1 MTAFK
6 TPVALFV
13 YNREAPLRRLL
24 GVLANVRPALL
35 LIVADGPRATHPGDA
50 ARCAAVRALVER
62 VDWPCE
68 IRRRYADE
76 NLGCHR
82 RVASGI
88 DWVFGEVEEAIFVED
103 DLLPDPSF
111 FGWCAAMLDR
121 YRDVPR
127 VLQAVG
133 RNELVRWDGA
143 QCDHHLVHRVNPF
156 GWATWR
162 RAWAAGR
169 QVALPGDPAAIAA
182 QVADGTLDPLVA
194 EHYAMLNRLAMRG
207 QLDAWDSQW
216 ALRRVLLGG
225 HTAIPSVNLVA
236 HDIFDA
242 EATHNRFAGDLRGL
256 QPIGHAPA
264 PTAGR
269 QAKVDHRLDRW
280 ALLLDLL
287 AAYRNPAMAE
297 KLSRA
302 PALIADHQLQQHLA
316 PFAARTESV
325 AALRHLRPLARD
337 PAALDPLIEL
347 LDSRGSDARAGR
359 AAGMS

>member
-1 MTAFK
+1 MTAFT

-13 YNREAPLRRLL
+13 FNREAPLRRLL

-35 LIVADGPRATHPGDA
+35 LIVADGPRAAHPDDA

-68 IRRRYADE
+68 IRRHYADE

-82 RVASGI
+82 RIASGI

-103 DLLPDPSF
+103 DLLPDPGF

-121 YRDVPR
+121 YRDVAH

-133 RNELVRWDGA
+133 RNELVRWDA
-143 QCDHHLVHRVNPF
+143 ARSDHLLVHRVSPY

-162 RAWAAGR
+162 RAWSAARG
-169 QVALPGDPAAIAA
+169 VALPGDPAAITA
-182 QVADGTLDPLVA
+182 QVDGGTLDPLVA
-194 EHYAMLNRLAMRG
+194 EHYAMLHRLAVQG
-207 QLDAWDSQW
+207 QLAAWDNQW
-216 ALRRVLLGG
+216 ALRRALLGG

-236 HDIFDA
+236 HDLFDDD
-242 EATHNRFAGDLRGL
+242 ATHNKFAGNIRGL
-256 QPIGHAPA
+256 QTIDAPPA
-264 PTAGR
+264 PTRRRRAE
-269 QAKVDHRLDRW
+269 VDNRLDRW

-287 AAYRNPAMAE
+287 ATCRNTQLAE

-302 PALIADHQLQQHLA
+302 PALIADERLRHHLA
-316 PFAARTESV
+316 PFVARAETV
-325 AALRHLRPLARD
+325 AALRHLRPLAKD
-337 PAALDPLIEL
+337 PAALDPLIAL
-347 LDSRGSDARAGR
+347 LDGEVAAGR
-359 AAGMS
+359 AAVGP